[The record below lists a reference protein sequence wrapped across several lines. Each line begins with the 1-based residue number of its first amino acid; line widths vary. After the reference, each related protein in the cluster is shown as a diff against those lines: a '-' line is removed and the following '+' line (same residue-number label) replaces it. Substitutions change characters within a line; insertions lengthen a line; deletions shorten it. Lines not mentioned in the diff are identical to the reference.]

1 MEYAQSSSIINP
13 VSHYESLD
21 IISIHVPKTA
31 GSTFKNVLRQVYH
44 AQEIF
49 FDYPYKGKRRN
60 LILMTE
66 QPQVKVVHGHFPAKK
81 YDEKYAQA
89 RKIIWLRKP
98 INRLLS
104 HYFFHKTL
112 QLLADSNSNQDTEIL
127 NYPYADLSLIEFA
140 ELPEMQN
147 IVANKFLE
155 KQSLNDFYFVGLQ
168 EFFDEDLQVLEYQ
181 LNWPKYQVFNSNTN
195 PDPEYVQFLQD
206 TWSNQDIINK
216 ISCLNQLDLDI
227 YAEAVSLQEKRAKTA
242 VIAKFYNHNHNGKKI
257 KKNDQTENHH
267 SKGFH
272 PVEINIMSPLL
283 SWGNIDV
290 AEIRNRVLYLSG
302 WAASLEMGEVDQ
314 LQITVG
320 NTKFSFFEQTL
331 RIPSIDVAVLH
342 PLLQGSDQARF
353 RIKLILSESLLRS
366 INHEIITVIPTF
378 QGRPGNI
385 LVKVLSRLLPYPPTT
400 NMGITG
406 FTGVEEFNLMA
417 GQFLGYLLQR
427 CGVGSH
433 HHILDVG
440 CNTGL
445 VPYGLVHL
453 LTEGSYTGFD
463 LVPTLIDWATENIT
477 AKFPQYQFQLHDI
490 HHPLYHPSGAIAPE
504 QFIFPY
510 DDQSFDLVAVSHWFM
525 HLQPNIFRHYLQQIN
540 RVLKPGGR
548 CIFKCWI
555 INPESQ
561 ELIRAGRSSQ
571 NLSHQLGDCWVKYP
585 ELPERAL
592 GLAEVPLLQWIEE
605 TGLIIQE
612 RAYGSWCGRTSNMTD
627 DLVILV
633 KPAINN

>member
-1 MEYAQSSSIINP
+1 
-13 VSHYESLD
+13 
-21 IISIHVPKTA
+21 
-31 GSTFKNVLRQVYH
+31 
-44 AQEIF
+44 
-49 FDYPYKGKRRN
+49 
-60 LILMTE
+60 
-66 QPQVKVVHGHFPAKK
+66 
-81 YDEKYAQA
+81 
-89 RKIIWLRKP
+89 
-98 INRLLS
+98 
-104 HYFFHKTL
+104 KTL
-112 QLLADSNSNQDTEIL
+112 QLLADSTSEQESEIL
-127 NYPYADLSLIEFA
+127 NYPYANLSLIEFA

-168 EFFDEDLQVLEYQ
+168 EFFSEDLQVLEYQ
-181 LNWPKYQVFNSNTN
+181 LNWPKYQIFNFNTN
-195 PDPEYVQFLQD
+195 PDPEYVKFLQN

-216 ISCLNQLDLDI
+216 ISRLNQLDLDI
-227 YAEAVSLQEKRAKTA
+227 YEEALSLQKKRCYSAITT
-242 VIAKFYNHNHNGKKI
+242 KFYDI
-257 KKNDQTENHH
+257 TEND
-267 SKGFH
+267 KNLIDNGFQ
-272 PVEINIMSPLL
+272 PVEVNISPVL
-283 SWGNIDV
+283 SWGTIDV
-290 AEIRNRVLYLSG
+290 AGIRNSVLYLSG
-302 WAASLEMGEVDQ
+302 WVASLNMGEVDQ
-314 LQITVG
+314 LQIAVG

-342 PLLQGSDQARF
+342 PLLQGSDEARF
-353 RIKLILSESLLRS
+353 RIKLILSESLLHK
-366 INHEIITVIPTF
+366 IDHEIITVIPTF

-385 LVKVLSRLLPYPPTT
+385 LVKVFSPILPAPSLT
-400 NMGITG
+400 NIGMAG
-406 FTGVEEFNLMA
+406 FTSTEEFNLMA
-417 GQFLGYLLQR
+417 WQFLGYLLQR
-427 CGVGSH
+427 CGVKSNH
-433 HHILDVG
+433 RILDVG

-463 LVPTLIDWATENIT
+463 LVPQFIDWATENIT
-477 AKFPQYQFQLHDI
+477 ANFPQYQFQLQNI
-490 HHPLYHPSGAIAPE
+490 HHPLYHPTGAIAPD

-510 DDQSFDLVAVSHWFM
+510 HDQSFDLVCVSHWFM
-525 HLQPNIFRHYLQQIN
+525 HLQPDIFRHYLQQIS

-571 NLSHQLGDCWVKYP
+571 NLSHQLGECWVKYP

-605 TGLIIQE
+605 TGFIIQE
-612 RAYGSWCGRTSNMTD
+612 RAYGAWCGRTSNITN